1 MEGVGGGEVSRGTK
15 REQVAALADFR
26 PPSHEALREVI
37 AMIPEITKIL
47 YATDLSENSLF
58 AFGYAVQIAR
68 QFGARITVLHVAEP
82 VPGTLG
88 NWVKEKMEEE
98 ELAQSVKTIRSH
110 LERFCEVMDRD
121 RTCIELVSDI
131 LVRVGQPDEEIL
143 VAARE
148 ELSDILVLGTHGKGF
163 LKNAIL
169 GRVSRKVLDR
179 SPRPVVVVPLPDDKV
194 SWEAVL

>member
-1 MEGVGGGEVSRGTK
+1 
-15 REQVAALADFR
+15 
-26 PPSHEALREVI
+26 
-37 AMIPEITKIL
+37 MIPEIAKIL
-47 YATDLSENSLF
+47 FATDLSENSLF

-82 VPGTLG
+82 IPGTLG

-121 RTCIELVSDI
+121 RTCIELVSNI

-194 SWEAVL
+194 SWEAAL

>member
-1 MEGVGGGEVSRGTK
+1 
-15 REQVAALADFR
+15 
-26 PPSHEALREVI
+26 
-37 AMIPEITKIL
+37 MIPEIAKIL

-68 QFGARITVLHVAEP
+68 QFGAGITVLHVAEP

-88 NWVKEKMEEE
+88 DWVKEKMEEE
-98 ELAQSVKTIRSH
+98 ELAQSIKTIRSH

-121 RTCIELVSDI
+121 RTCIELVSNI

-143 VAARE
+143 GAARE
-148 ELSDILVLGTHGKGF
+148 ERSDILVLGTHGKGF

-169 GRVSRKVLDR
+169 GSVSRKVLDR
-179 SPRPVVVVPLPDDKV
+179 SSRPVVVIPLPDDKV
-194 SWEAVL
+194 SWEKVL

>member
-1 MEGVGGGEVSRGTK
+1 MRNGKRGRYTLEFKQEAARLVESGQSQAAAARSLGVV
-15 REQVAALADFR
+15 EQ
-26 PPSHEALREVI
+26 
-37 AMIPEITKIL
+37 
-47 YATDLSENSLF
+47 
-58 AFGYAVQIAR
+58 
-68 QFGARITVLHVAEP
+68 
-82 VPGTLG
+82 TLG

-121 RTCIELVSDI
+121 RTCIELVSNI
-131 LVRVGQPDEEIL
+131 LVRVGHPDEEIL
-143 VAARE
+143 GAARE
-148 ELSDILVLGTHGKGF
+148 ECSDILVLGTHGKGF

-194 SWEAVL
+194 SWEAAL